1 VRPCSQNNQSKK
13 SWRYGSSDRAF
24 QVQSPEFKPQ
34 YEGRGFKKKKK
45 SPPTRMI
52 TYNNNKIQETR

>member
-1 VRPCSQNNQSKK
+1 MVQVTEPF
-13 SWRYGSSDRAF
+13 RYKVLNSNPSM
-24 QVQSPEFKPQ
+24 K
-34 YEGRGFKKKKK
+34 EGDLKKKKK